1 MEEDGRG
8 GKRRQEET
16 GGDRGRL
23 RKIGKRG
30 WLCALGAEYVETTMV
45 QKRARKAQAEGRRC

>member
-8 GKRRQEET
+8 RKRRKEEA

-30 WLCALGAEYVETTMV
+30 WLCALGAEHL
-45 QKRARKAQAEGRRC
+45 AEQMTDGGDGV

>member
-8 GKRRQEET
+8 WKRRKEEA

-30 WLCALGAEYVETTMV
+30 WLCALGAEHV
-45 QKRARKAQAEGRRC
+45 AEQVADGGDGVLGSNEEGA

>member
-1 MEEDGRG
+1 MVFTPYYRGGERMEEDGRG

-16 GGDRGRL
+16 GGGRGRL

-30 WLCALGAEYVETTMV
+30 WLCALGAEHLG
-45 QKRARKAQAEGRRC
+45 QR